1 MHPTR
6 QRPLVLV
13 LDDDRDTREL
23 YRLVFELT
31 GYLTAE
37 AATVD
42 DCVRL
47 VPTLRPDA
55 LITDWLLPD
64 GDGLALC
71 AQVHHMPAMRR
82 MPILVVTGVSLT
94 PEVIDRGRAL
104 GCARIMQ
111 KPVDPE
117 ALVEAVTTL
126 VDMYAS
132 RDLRAA
138 VRRIQRSCAHARG
151 SPDRAQPSVGDLR
164 TEASALIARAQ
175 LRTPA
180 SIALMVADDSA
191 QYVAANGASAALTGY
206 DPTELIGLSVWD
218 LTPPGAADARGLWSS
233 FIASGTQEGRYS
245 LKRRDGQS
253 VEARYFALANIAPG
267 LHLSAIQAT
276 QFTPQPLW
284 R

>member
-1 MHPTR
+1 MDTR
-6 QRPLVLV
+6 QTPLVMV
-13 LDDDRDTREL
+13 LDDDRDTRDL

-31 GYLTAE
+31 GYRIVD
-37 AATVD
+37 AATVA

-47 VPTLRPDA
+47 VSTLRPDA
-55 LITDWLLPD
+55 LVTDWLLPD

-71 AQVHHMPAMRR
+71 AQVHHIPVMRR
-82 MPILVVTGVSLT
+82 MPILVVTGVSLS
-94 PEVIDRGRAL
+94 PEVIERARAL
-104 GCARIMQ
+104 GCARTMQ

-126 VDMYAS
+126 VDMRVC

-138 VRRIQRSCAHARG
+138 ALRIRHYCARARRGA
-151 SPDRAQPSVGDLR
+151 DRAQPSVADLR

-175 LRTPA
+175 SRTGA
-180 SIALMVADDSA
+180 SIALMAADDSA
-191 QYVAANGASAALTGY
+191 QYVAANGASTALTGY

-218 LTPPGAADARGLWSS
+218 LTPPGAADARGLWNS

-253 VEARYFALANIAPG
+253 VEARYFAVANIAPG

-276 QFTPQPLW
+276 QFTPQSLW

>member
-1 MHPTR
+1 MDPTR
-6 QRPLVLV
+6 QTPLVLV

-31 GYLTAE
+31 GYRIVE
-37 AATVD
+37 AATVA

-47 VPTLRPDA
+47 VSTLRPDA
-55 LITDWLLPD
+55 LMTDWRLPD

-82 MPILVVTGVSLT
+82 MPILVVTGVSLS
-94 PEVIDRGRAL
+94 PEVIERARAL
-104 GCARIMQ
+104 GCARFMQ

-126 VDMYAS
+126 VDARAA

-138 VRRIQRSCAHARG
+138 VVRIRRSCARARSG
-151 SPDRAQPSVGDLR
+151 ADRAQPSVADLR
-164 TEASALIARAQ
+164 ALIARAQ
-175 LRTPA
+175 LRTGA

-191 QYVAANGASAALTGY
+191 QYVAANGASTALTGY

-218 LTPPGAADARGLWSS
+218 LTPPGAADARGLWNS

-276 QFTPQPLW
+276 QFTPQSLW